1 MKTGSNKPAS
11 SFSGGRRRAFFR
23 TFSPL
28 CLALGLVLTLPPGA
42 AVAQDGD
49 LKTLM
54 DRVTRLQTELTTLQ
68 RYIYQG
74 KEPPPELAPT
84 AGSKTQAARLEVRL
98 AQLETELRTLTGQ
111 IEEQN
116 FKILQFGKRLDK
128 LVADIDVRLQRLE
141 GGAVAAPGAEQGTA
155 TAGQQLAQGGAAQGA
170 SQGAAQAGSQ
180 VAKIDSGATPEEQ
193 YEYAFGLLS
202 RNDYD
207 GAERVLS
214 AFLQEYPADK
224 LAGNAK
230 YWLGETYYVRGRY
243 AEAAITFAEGYE
255 SYPDSVKAPDNLL
268 KLGKSLAALGQTEDA
283 CGTFAELHKRYGQA
297 SSTILQQAKNEQ
309 KKLSCP

>member
-1 MKTGSNKPAS
+1 MNVGSNKPAS
-11 SFSGGRRRAFFR
+11 SLGGSRRHAALRA
-23 TFSPL
+23 FSPL
-28 CLALGLVLTLPPGA
+28 LLVLALSAPPGA

-49 LKTLM
+49 VKTLM

-74 KEPPPELAPT
+74 KEPPAELAPGG
-84 AGSKTQAARLEVRL
+84 GSETQAARLEVRL
-98 AQLETELRTLTGQ
+98 AQLETELRSLTGQ

-141 GGAVAAPGAEQGTA
+141 GGAVAPAEQGA
-155 TAGQQLAQGGAAQGA
+155 SAAGEAPAPASAAQGA
-170 SQGAAQAGSQ
+170 AAQGETRQ
-180 VAKIDSGATPEEQ
+180 VAKLDSGATPEEQ

-214 AFLQEYPADK
+214 AFLEQYPADK

-243 AEAAITFAEGYE
+243 TEAAITFAEGYE

-283 CGTFAELHKRYGQA
+283 CGTFAELHARYGSA

>member
-1 MKTGSNKPAS
+1 MNLGSNKPAS
-11 SFSGGRRRAFFR
+11 SLGGSRRHAALRAL
-23 TFSPL
+23 SPL
-28 CLALGLVLTLPPGA
+28 ILVLALSAPPGA
-42 AVAQDGD
+42 ALAQDGD
-49 LKTLM
+49 VKSLM

-74 KEPPPELAPT
+74 KEPPAELAPGG
-84 AGSKTQAARLEVRL
+84 GSETQAARLEVRL
-98 AQLETELRTLTGQ
+98 AQLESELRTLTGQ

-141 GGAVAAPGAEQGTA
+141 GGAAAAPAAEQGA
-155 TAGQQLAQGGAAQGA
+155 AGGAPAPAAQGA
-170 SQGAAQAGSQ
+170 AAQGETRQ
-180 VAKIDSGATPEEQ
+180 VAKLDAGATPEEQ

-214 AFLQEYPADK
+214 AFLEQYPADK

-243 AEAAITFAEGYE
+243 TEAAITFAEGYE

-283 CGTFAELHKRYGQA
+283 CGTFAELHTRYGSA